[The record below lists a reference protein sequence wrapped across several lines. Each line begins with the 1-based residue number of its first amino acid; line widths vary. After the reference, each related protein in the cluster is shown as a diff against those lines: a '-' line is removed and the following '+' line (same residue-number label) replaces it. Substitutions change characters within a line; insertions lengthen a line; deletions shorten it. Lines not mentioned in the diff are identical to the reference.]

1 MDHPVETNG
10 REIICDNSLGV
21 QSGASYLLQGFGY
34 VFPFELQGPAWAVG
48 SYSISQSARGTSQN
62 IIYKTL
68 RQIGRPALYSIP
80 PCHVVRSLAARHI
93 ISCASIGEWKRSSS
107 HWSKTIR
114 ENEPLASIDREKRRS
129 DFLRLGSIGSQSCLS
144 HSTHSVIVSLA

>member
-1 MDHPVETNG
+1 MT
-10 REIICDNSLGV
+10 SLCYNI
-21 QSGASYLLQGFGY
+21 QSGASYLSQDFVKFFHMSCVGL
-34 VFPFELQGPAWAVG
+34 PAWVAC
-48 SYSISQSARGTSQN
+48 SFSISQSAGGTSQN